1 MEIRNSSPTQN
12 FGAKYISTTKIKE
25 KLPFIPFYKKI
36 DVDFVELEQK
46 YDIPSIKT
54 YVAQDPYS
62 ALGAEILTNLR
73 CLTDG
78 SCRAFALTRQR
89 TGHQDLNPDQI
100 IGLCDGTYTCDWRD
114 GNIFFINHLETKSE
128 NNKICIPDK
137 KLISFLGFQFKV
149 SDKIKGAGKAI
160 LRNIIKIHDES
171 LDSIQLEALQSGRS
185 FYRHLGFKNDCIDPD
200 LFRLPSDKFH
210 LLTES

>member
-78 SCRAFALTRQR
+78 SCRAFA
-89 TGHQDLNPDQI
+89 
-100 IGLCDGTYTCDWRD
+100 
-114 GNIFFINHLETKSE
+114 
-128 NNKICIPDK
+128 
-137 KLISFLGFQFKV
+137 
-149 SDKIKGAGKAI
+149 
-160 LRNIIKIHDES
+160 
-171 LDSIQLEALQSGRS
+171 
-185 FYRHLGFKNDCIDPD
+185 
-200 LFRLPSDKFH
+200 
-210 LLTES
+210 